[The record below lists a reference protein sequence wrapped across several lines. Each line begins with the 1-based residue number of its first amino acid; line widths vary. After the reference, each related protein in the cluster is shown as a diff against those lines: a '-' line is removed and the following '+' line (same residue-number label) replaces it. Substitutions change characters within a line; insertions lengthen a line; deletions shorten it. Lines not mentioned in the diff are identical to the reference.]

1 MVIKSVEL
9 SLVCGVTSKIPAGTL
24 PEFAFAGRSNVGK
37 STLINGLMNRK
48 SLARVSA
55 QPGKT
60 QTINYYQINGEFF
73 LVDLPGY
80 GYARANVKPPGGLQ
94 TGHYRDQIRQDQTQP
109 APEAGRSPS
118 QDTPGGEPCGHAKGR
133 CSDQDHSLVRTD
145 QRRQR
150 RNLRGSGRI
159 SDRRGGT
166 GKFMI

>member
-24 PEFAFAGRSNVGK
+24 PEFAFAGRSNVRK

-80 GYARANVKPPGGLQ
+80 GYAKGQCKGKRAVGEDDRALPAHQQRPPHGLF
-94 TGHYRDQIRQDQTQP
+94 T
-109 APEAGRSPS
+109 A
-118 QDTPGGEPCGHAKGR
+118 
-133 CSDQDHSLVRTD
+133 
-145 QRRQR
+145 
-150 RNLRGSGRI
+150 
-159 SDRRGGT
+159 
-166 GKFMI
+166 